1 MPKAL
6 FTRQPNCGIGL
17 IMLNIVKNIKTFS
30 DKIKVIF
37 EVKGYVAKSD
47 LVVDIS
53 LKNVDLVFKDK
64 KSV

>member
-6 FTRQPNCGIGL
+6 FTRHPNYGIGL